1 MMSTAL
7 KPEAPHPCGPKE
19 GKNRLSVGNFSRR
32 EFLRS
37 TRSQA
42 LPGQAD
48 GLVESGRAAAFPQ
61 ESTGGRLAPTT
72 NVRHFRCWGMA
83 FWSDLFYPTCIADN
97 KSVLGCD
104 AGDGVTDL
112 CSSKGDPCP

>member
-1 MMSTAL
+1 MDRVANL
-7 KPEAPHPCGPKE
+7 LPVQPNFAFRGKLRLGKP
-19 GKNRLSVGNFSRR
+19 
-32 EFLRS
+32 
-37 TRSQA
+37 T
-42 LPGQAD
+42 
-48 GLVESGRAAAFPQ
+48 GLVEPGRAAAFPQ
-61 ESTGGRLAPTT
+61 ESTGGRLAPTI
-72 NVRHFRCWGMA
+72 NVGQLRCWGMA